1 MAKIKVA
8 GVSYDQSNYTIMV
21 TLVESRVIEGDDV
34 DVPLGEAS
42 VRFPSGMPMDDIKKL
57 VVKTAEQISKAHHNS
72 VDKGKDISELDFP
85 DIP

>member
-1 MAKIKVA
+1 MSKIVVT

-21 TLVESRVIEGDDV
+21 TLVDPRVIENEDV

-42 VRFPSGMPMDDIKKL
+42 VRFPSDMEMPDIKKL
-57 VVKTAEQISKAHHNS
+57 IVKTAEKIWKAHKNS
-72 VDKGKDISELDFP
+72 VDKGDDIRQLELP

>member
-1 MAKIKVA
+1 MAKIVVT

-21 TLVESRVIEGDDV
+21 TLVESRVIEDQDV

-42 VRFPSGMPMDDIKKL
+42 VRFPSDMEMPDIKKL
-57 VVKTAEQISKAHHNS
+57 IVKTAEEIWKAHKNS
-72 VDKGKDISELDFP
+72 VDKGADIHQLDFP